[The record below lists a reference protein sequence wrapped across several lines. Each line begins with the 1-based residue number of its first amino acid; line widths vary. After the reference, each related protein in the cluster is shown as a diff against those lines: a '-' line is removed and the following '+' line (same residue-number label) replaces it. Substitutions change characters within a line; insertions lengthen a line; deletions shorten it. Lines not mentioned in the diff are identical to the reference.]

1 MKSIVCEEPFKFKMT
16 DIEPPTRGEG
26 EALIDIR
33 RIGICGTDLHAYQGN
48 QPFFSYPRV
57 LGHELSGVI
66 TEIGDNPE
74 GLKAGDE
81 VVIAPYLACGKCI
94 ACRDGK
100 TNCCTALSLI
110 GVHQDGGMC
119 ETISMPTG
127 QLLKADGLSLEQ
139 MATVE
144 CLGIGAHAVRRAQI
158 QPGEFTLVIG
168 AGPIGIGAMHFARI
182 AGADV
187 IAMDI
192 NDQRLAYCQ
201 HKLGVKHTINALNDP
216 HGQLKKITDGD
227 YPTKVLEAT
236 GSPKS
241 MQAAF
246 EYVAHGGSYIL
257 IGFAKA
263 DITFHDPEFHK
274 RETSLLASRNA
285 TIDDMKNVIKAL
297 ADGEIETDTFIT
309 HRVPFDDMLDHFES
323 WLKPETQVIKAMV
336 EL

>member
-1 MKSIVCEEPFKFKMT
+1 MT
-16 DIEPPTRGEG
+16 EVPSPTCGDG
-26 EALIDIR
+26 EALVNIR

-48 QPFFSYPRV
+48 QPFFTYPRV

-66 TEIGDNPE
+66 AKVGDNPE
-74 GLKAGDE
+74 GLKRGDE
-81 VVIAPYLACGKCI
+81 VVIAPYLACGTCV

-100 TNCCTALSLI
+100 TNCCTDLSLI

-119 ETISMPTG
+119 ESISIPTH
-127 QLLKADGLSLEQ
+127 QLLKANGLSLEQ
-139 MATVE
+139 MAIVE

-158 QPGEFTLVIG
+158 QRGEFTLVVG
-168 AGPIGIGAMHFARI
+168 AGPIGMGAMQFARI
-182 AGADV
+182 AGGDV

-201 HKLGVKHTINALNDP
+201 YNLGVRHTINALNDP
-216 HGQLKKITDGD
+216 HGQLKKITGGD

-241 MQAAF
+241 MQVGF
-246 EYVAHGGSYIL
+246 DYVAHGGSYIL

-263 DITFHDPEFHK
+263 DISFHDPEFHK

-285 TIDDMKNVIKAL
+285 TIDDMKDVIKAMS
-297 ADGEIETDTFIT
+297 DGEIETDTFIT
-309 HRVPFDDMLDHFES
+309 HRVAFDDMLNHFES
-323 WLKPETQVIKAMV
+323 WLTPETQVIKAMV